1 MPTAGKGELETSGIG
16 PAGEAPAEATV
27 DGGTPAAGGT
37 GVTNCARAV
46 GVLSGK
52 APPGVPGKHTHT
64 LWRLTQTAP
73 ARSRRERRCAVKTQ
87 LGCKTLF
94 YSMVGTQLG
103 CKTLFYSMV
112 GTQLGC
118 KTLFYSMV
126 GTQLGCKTL
135 FYSWWE
141 SSSAQPPSAKGGGS
155 GSPVG
160 ASVREGGWKVGVR
173 AAGPAP
179 RAPTGTAVGE
189 TTEPPGNDP
198 PPSLPGPDASS
209 HLEAMALSTQSST
222 AGAEGALAYWQA
234 SAR

>member
-1 MPTAGKGELETSGIG
+1 MWASAGRESSAAPTAGNGELETSGIG

-27 DGGTPAAGGT
+27 DGGTHAAGGT
-37 GVTNCARAV
+37 GVTNCAGAV
-46 GVLSGK
+46 GVRSGT

-103 CKTLFYSMV
+103 CKTLFYS
-112 GTQLGC
+112 
-118 KTLFYSMV
+118 
-126 GTQLGCKTL
+126 
-135 FYSWWE
+135 WWE

-160 ASVREGGWKVGVR
+160 ASVAEGGWEVGVR

-198 PPSLPGPDASS
+198 PPALPGPDASS
-209 HLEAMALSTQSST
+209 HLEAIALSTQSCT
-222 AGAEGALAYWQA
+222 AWAEGVLANWHA